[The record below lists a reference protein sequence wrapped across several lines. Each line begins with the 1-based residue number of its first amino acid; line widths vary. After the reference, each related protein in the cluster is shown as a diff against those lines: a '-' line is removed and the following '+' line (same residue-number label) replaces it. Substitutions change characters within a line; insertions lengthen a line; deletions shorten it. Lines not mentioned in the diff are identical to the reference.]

1 MPQASMTAAVG
12 SSGRWPSAMD
22 HAMTALMRP
31 LSLRAVSRRV
41 CQTGPTTA
49 STSSE
54 VISETGMGSG
64 QAAGT
69 LSKPQRFRRLRYGSS
84 WG

>member
-1 MPQASMTAAVG
+1 MIG
-12 SSGRWPSAMD
+12 SSARWPSAMA

-41 CQTGPTTA
+41 CYTGNTTA

-54 VISETGMGSG
+54 VISETGMS
-64 QAAGT
+64 A
-69 LSKPQRFRRLRYGSS
+69 RRR
-84 WG
+84 